1 VSGFREEEMGVVM
14 ADGALPWTAPVRLPF
29 HLTYYYR
36 RKKTCSL
43 LPELLYIVRQE
54 GTLY

>member
-36 RKKTCSL
+36 RKKENMFALAETVVHS
-43 LPELLYIVRQE
+43 
-54 GTLY
+54 